1 MKQTEFIVENSI
13 IAQEADDM
21 HRDHEVQ
28 MARSQLYSAAQAA
41 IQIHKLLKNVS
52 EMEGLEGWV
61 QTKIAVAS
69 EYLESVQ
76 DYLKYEAVS
85 QEPEMMPF
93 AEAAANYALN
103 RLVEAAS
110 PGSDAWLRQKTS
122 GLSVDTTDPDTLDS
136 KEPSPGSDL
145 WLRQKTASQPSVS
158 APSSPEP
165 SPAEVPSKPGET
177 RYGPGYDPNAP
188 NPVDVKPNPDRPKA
202 RVNAAGQRAF
212 QNYLNT
218 QGADLKL
225 DGIVGPKT
233 KAASDEYFAKLQ
245 ASMPRSSVFSPDYDK
260 KWEDYE
266 QKRNMYMDMQAIA
279 AAHHVKPAPG
289 KPYTWLDSPNYREI
303 FKKYN
308 LDPTTGLPAKPKVKE
323 QSPALPAEPTGHGQL
338 TNKVLPGGQ
347 QVTFDPAT
355 GSKTSYGAQGTT
367 TYDATGK
374 AKEYTT
380 PDLGGFAKRTDLGT
394 GQTTTM
400 VRTGDVAA
408 TSTPR
413 QDQSTVK
420 TASAPI
426 GSATASMASGIG
438 FGGAGK
444 DVQQGGNQVV
454 SITNP
459 AGKTQSFAGRVP
471 SSQEIGSSLN
481 EKSKKLK
488 ETASAGG
495 SSAGGIAT
503 SMSGPAHKRSS
514 GVPKKL
520 GNAHKPKKITVGKG
534 VY

>member
-1 MKQTEFIVENSI
+1 MKPTEFIIENSI

-93 AEAAANYALN
+93 AEAAADYALN
-103 RLVEAAS
+103 ELI
-110 PGSDAWLRQKTS
+110 
-122 GLSVDTTDPDTLDS
+122 S
-136 KEPSPGSDL
+136 K
-145 WLRQKTASQPSVS
+145 
-158 APSSPEP
+158 
-165 SPAEVPSKPGET
+165 
-177 RYGPGYDPNAP
+177 
-188 NPVDVKPNPDRPKA
+188 
-202 RVNAAGQRAF
+202 
-212 QNYLNT
+212 
-218 QGADLKL
+218 
-225 DGIVGPKT
+225 
-233 KAASDEYFAKLQ
+233 
-245 ASMPRSSVFSPDYDK
+245 
-260 KWEDYE
+260 
-266 QKRNMYMDMQAIA
+266 
-279 AAHHVKPAPG
+279 
-289 KPYTWLDSPNYREI
+289 
-303 FKKYN
+303 
-308 LDPTTGLPAKPKVKE
+308 KVKE